1 MISNTDHAS
10 PSTRRSLHGVRG
22 ALPSHLAPLVLD
34 CSRST
39 LSFGKPIPIRHIVRI
54 SRTRPPHAVR
64 HHVSSVSRCLFRVFV
79 DCHTAESIDRSIPDE
94 VLHLT
99 AAAIQYHVPQHGR
112 HDVGKCSG
120 GHEYLQPSLSEQLR
134 VDDDPLNADGQGKGQ
149 YSLTQERSA
158 EAP

>member
-1 MISNTDHAS
+1 MPRLLPVDPCTVCVVRSYRTCSANWIAPAINLH
-10 PSTRRSLHGVRG
+10 STYRS
-22 ALPSHLAPLVLD
+22 D
-34 CSRST
+34 C
-39 LSFGKPIPIRHIVRI
+39 PH
-54 SRTRPPHAVR
+54 HAVR

-99 AAAIQYHVPQHGR
+99 AAAMQYHVPQHGR
-112 HDVGKCSG
+112 HDVGRCSG
-120 GHEYLQPSLSEQLR
+120 GHGYLQPSLSEQLR

-149 YSLTQERSA
+149 YSLTHERST